1 MKQQNER
8 TVNPIHRP
16 RRLWL
21 RRIPLVAALWLPTL
35 AWSAA
40 DLLSDVAAR
49 VTQAPVIRGKFE
61 QQRQLAGFDKPLRSR
76 GDFVVARDRGM
87 IWATREPLVS
97 TLVATPDSLVVRD
110 GQGHVQQR
118 IAPGGQAGMQAVGD
132 SVTAL
137 LRADFAPLSRAFD
150 IDGKL
155 GSGRAWQLVL
165 TPRDAAMKRAVTRIE
180 LAGDRYVREVR
191 VREAGGDV
199 TQVRLLAVQG
209 ADTLS
214 SDEERDFD

>member
-1 MKQQNER
+1 MGS
-8 TVNPIHRP
+8 TV
-16 RRLWL
+16 RRQRRQWL
-21 RRIPLVAALWLPTL
+21 GGFSLVAALWLPAL
-35 AWSAA
+35 AWAA
-40 DLLSDVAAR
+40 SDLLSDVAAR
-49 VTQAPVIRGKFE
+49 VAQSPVIRGKFE

-110 GQGHVQQR
+110 GEGHVQQR
-118 IAPGGQAGMQAVGD
+118 IAPGGRDGMQAVGD
-132 SVTAL
+132 SVAAL
-137 LRADFAPLSRAFD
+137 LRADFAPLARAFD

-155 GSGRAWQLVL
+155 GGGRTWRLVL
-165 TPRDAAMKRAVTRIE
+165 TPRDAAMKRAVSRIE

-209 ADTLS
+209 ADSLS
-214 SDEERDFD
+214 SDEERGFD